1 MKRIVCEMCGGSNL
15 QKEEGVFVC
24 KDCGCK
30 YTTDEA
36 KKLMV
41 DDGNDN
47 GDNGSVQSVN
57 DTKLNNLYERARKS
71 LEIDDLQHAAE
82 YFKQILDEDPND
94 WEAYFY
100 SYLGEFTSFT
110 NAQAGTV
117 AEKLSRTIPPAY
129 DMAIADC
136 EVSEAVERVKT
147 ITDKTTAR
155 LYGIA
160 STGVALLRQYEGGNI
175 LTPSGKVHY
184 DLYNKIRPL
193 AVNTIAN
200 CVLAFGSIEDKI
212 AEIINGDN
220 GITMDAIKDSVLS
233 MRKVRYSIADLT
245 FRPTDSINERL
256 IKPEL
261 IHEYAQ
267 KIHELD
273 NSFEVPSIESKT
285 NASGGCYV
293 ATAIYGS
300 YDCPEVWT
308 LRRYRDYYLAESWY
322 GRAFIRAYYAIS
334 PTLVKLFG
342 HTNWF
347 KKMWRDKLDK
357 MVKKLQDRGVESAP
371 YIDRKW

>member
-1 MKRIVCEMCGGSNL
+1 MCGGSNL

-129 DMAIADC
+129 DVVAI
-136 EVSEAVERVKT
+136 T
-147 ITDKTTAR
+147 
-155 LYGIA
+155 
-160 STGVALLRQYEGGNI
+160 VAPI
-175 LTPSGKVHY
+175 L
-184 DLYNKIRPL
+184 
-193 AVNTIAN
+193 
-200 CVLAFGSIEDKI
+200 
-212 AEIINGDN
+212 
-220 GITMDAIKDSVLS
+220 
-233 MRKVRYSIADLT
+233 
-245 FRPTDSINERL
+245 
-256 IKPEL
+256 
-261 IHEYAQ
+261 
-267 KIHELD
+267 
-273 NSFEVPSIESKT
+273 
-285 NASGGCYV
+285 
-293 ATAIYGS
+293 
-300 YDCPEVWT
+300 
-308 LRRYRDYYLAESWY
+308 
-322 GRAFIRAYYAIS
+322 
-334 PTLVKLFG
+334 
-342 HTNWF
+342 
-347 KKMWRDKLDK
+347 
-357 MVKKLQDRGVESAP
+357 
-371 YIDRKW
+371 